1 MKISISILCFNEHKN
16 IKILIKQSKKLIK
29 KYKNLQIIFVDNGST
44 DSTSK
49 ILKKMSIS
57 KNLKKV
63 FIKKNIGYGFG
74 VMKGLSCGNGD
85 IIGWTHGD
93 DLNFSKKM
101 SAILNI
107 NFDKKNFFLK
117 GYRQGKRSL
126 IDTIFSY
133 GFNLLSSFF
142 LITKLWEISAYP
154 TLFSKKLFIHYKS
167 ILPHDFSID
176 LYLFFLAKKNKY
188 KIRRLK
194 YQYDKR
200 KHGTSSWNKNIFS
213 RLKLSRVYLLQIF
226 KLIYL
231 NIFKI

>member
-16 IKILIKQSKKLIK
+16 VKILIKQSKKLIK

-44 DSTSK
+44 DNTGK
-49 ILKKMSIS
+49 ILEKMSIS

-74 VMKGLSCGNGD
+74 VIKGLSRGNGD
-85 IIGWTHGD
+85 VIGWTHGD
-93 DLNFSKKM
+93 DLNFSKKI
-101 SAILNI
+101 SAILNN

-117 GYRQGKRSL
+117 GYRQGNRPL
-126 IDTIFSY
+126 MDTIFTY
-133 GFNLLSSFF
+133 GFNSLSSFF

-154 TLFSKKLFIHYKS
+154 TLFSKKLFIDYKKY
-167 ILPHDFSID
+167 LPYDFSID

-188 KIRRLK
+188 KIERLK
-194 YQYDKR
+194 YKYDKR
-200 KHGTSSWNKNIFS
+200 KHGTSSWNQNIFS
-213 RLKLSRVYLLQIF
+213 KFKLSGVYLLQIF

-231 NIFKI
+231 IIFKI